1 MLLPPNFDWNSLD
14 RRTRDVVIG
23 DFVWTAIITLGVCAF
38 LHIPG
43 AVLYAAMYRLPFS
56 DWTRW
61 LMIEAVLLAV
71 TALAARAIWR
81 DEQHGTS
88 WFLGRRGIIKCDGCG
103 YDLRGMTSSRCP
115 ECGVDQ
121 G

>member
-23 DFVWTAIITLGVCAF
+23 DFVWTAIMTVGVWAF

-43 AVLYAAMYRLPFS
+43 AVLYAVTHRLPFS
-56 DWTRW
+56 DKARW
-61 LMIEAVLLAV
+61 LMLETVLLAIAAV
-71 TALAARAIWR
+71 AARAIWR
-81 DEQHGTS
+81 DEQHGTT
-88 WFLGRRGIIKCDGCG
+88 WFLGRRGIIKCNGCG
-103 YDLRGMTSSRCP
+103 YDLRGAASRRCP
-115 ECGVDQ
+115 ECGVEL